1 MKIGPFRQGVV
12 PERRDE
18 QLIGGI
24 RLSIDEMFAAK
35 KNLNASIGVEILQRK
50 EMRRLRT
57 KTEAKGELSIEE
69 CAVEARA
76 ELTLL
81 AEKRRAG

>member
-35 KNLNASIGVEILQRK
+35 KNLNASIGVEILQRE

-57 KTEAKGELSIEE
+57 KTKAKSELSIEE
-69 CAVEARA
+69 SAVEARA
-76 ELTLL
+76 KLTLL